1 MLKISLVA
9 LFLMV
14 MATFTISAASLP
26 IPPNAETPRVLV
38 ADLG

>member
-1 MLKISLVA
+1 MVKLSLIA

-14 MATFTISAASLP
+14 MATFTIAAASLP
-26 IPPNAETPRVLV
+26 IPPDAETPRLIV